1 MKHHRKLAVGLL
13 VSAASQAG
21 AAPLPE
27 FGPVRLQVRGVDL
40 RVGGGAS
47 LQGGAFRVDGSGAG
61 SPDGNVDLFGE
72 ANAEW
77 TSPGGILV
85 GFNIKASNRER
96 ETEQLETGEAYL
108 FFASER
114 GRVEIGRQDGPAD
127 TLSFH
132 APVIAL
138 GQIRGDSARY
148 AGTRALLS
156 PLDTQDAFKVIYL
169 SPPVRGFRGGVSWSP
184 EVKRNPEAPDPRART
199 LLRNA
204 VELALQYQ
212 QPVGAWILGASGAWA
227 RGNADPETGRADLN
241 SWSVGGEARRGP
253 LRIGGAY
260 VDRGDSNRLDR
271 GFNQREVNAGVAW
284 VTDRWGLAASASRQK
299 ASTRTD
305 RSVAMGG
312 FYRLTRNIEFRA
324 DVNRFDLTRPDRPR
338 RKGIVGVAEVEFS
351 F

>member
-1 MKHHRKLAVGLL
+1 MAFGLFL
-13 VSAASQAG
+13 SISSSLP

-27 FGPVRLQVRGVDL
+27 FGPVRLQVRGIDL
-40 RVGGGAS
+40 RLGGGAS
-47 LQGGAFRVDGSGAG
+47 LQGGAFRVDGRGAG
-61 SPDGNVDLFGE
+61 SPEGNVDLFGE

-85 GFNIKASNRER
+85 GFNVKASNRER

-138 GQIRGDSARY
+138 GQIRGDSSRY
-148 AGTRALLS
+148 AGTQALLS
-156 PLDTQDAFKVIYL
+156 PLDTQDAFKLIYL
-169 SPPVRGFRGGVSWSP
+169 SPPIRGFRGGVSWSP
-184 EVKRNPEAPDPRART
+184 KVTRNPDAPDPTART
-199 LLRNA
+199 KLRNA
-204 VELALQYQ
+204 VELGLQYQ
-212 QPVGAWILGASGAWA
+212 QPVGRWILGASGTWA
-227 RGNADPETGRADLN
+227 RGTADPETGRADLN

-253 LRIGGAY
+253 LRIGAAY

-271 GFNQREVNAGVAW
+271 GFDQREVNAGIAW
-284 VTDRWGLAASASRQK
+284 VTERWGLAASAARQK
-299 ASTRTD
+299 ASPRTD
-305 RSVAMGG
+305 RSVAAGG
-312 FYRLTRNIEFRA
+312 FFRLTRNIEFRA

-338 RKGIVGVAEVEFS
+338 RKGVVGVAEIEFS